1 MFVFSGRM
9 IHSMVAHL
17 DSVTSLAID
26 PQQSCLLSGSH
37 DRSIRLWDIEN
48 KNCLQELT
56 VHQKKDDESIHDIA
70 FHSSKPYMASVGA
83 DSIAK
88 IYA

>member
-1 MFVFSGRM
+1 M

-17 DSVTSLAID
+17 ESVTSLAID
-26 PQQSCLLSGSH
+26 PQQNCLLSSSH
-37 DRSIRLWDIEN
+37 DRSIRIWDLEN

-56 VHQKKDDESIHDIA
+56 AHQKKNDESIHDIT

-83 DSIAK
+83 DAIAK

>member
-1 MFVFSGRM
+1 M

-17 DSVTSLAID
+17 ESVTSLAID
-26 PQQSCLLSGSH
+26 PQQNTLLSSSH
-37 DRSIRLWDIEN
+37 DRSIRVWDFES
-48 KNCLQELT
+48 KNCLQEFT
-56 VHQKKDDESIHDIA
+56 AHQKKNDESIHDIT

-83 DSIAK
+83 DAIAK